1 MSLPGTPTLLNA
13 KQLSGEDSLVQIVG
27 QGTGTRL
34 FQDKTEKKV
43 WNDASTL
50 GKRGETEE
58 VVTEKVARRVYPHF
72 WESRAPASTR
82 WLS

>member
-1 MSLPGTPTLLNA
+1 MSLSGTPALLNA
-13 KQLSGEDSLVQIVG
+13 KQLGGEDSLVQIVG

-50 GKRGETEE
+50 RKRGETEE
-58 VVTEKVARRVYPHF
+58 VVTEKVVRRVCPHL
-72 WESRAPASTR
+72 WESRAPGPTR